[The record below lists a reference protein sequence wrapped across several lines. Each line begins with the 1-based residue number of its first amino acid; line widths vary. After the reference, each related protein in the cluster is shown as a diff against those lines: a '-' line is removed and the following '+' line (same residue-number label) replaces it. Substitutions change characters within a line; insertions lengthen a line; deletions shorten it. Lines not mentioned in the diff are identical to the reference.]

1 MKHMQLDPQRTA
13 LVAVHLQ
20 GDVVTH
26 EGAFGGFFADVASEV
41 TDAATAIA
49 ALGSEVPA

>member
-20 GDVVTH
+20 GDV
-26 EGAFGGFFADVASEV
+26 AEV